1 MRSPMSGLPAWAAA
15 GLLLLALGLPWSGP
29 QTVHRAGSGPSCIAD
44 LSGNGPLICDYIGTP
59 GYTERVAGVVGAES
73 PARLFLVLALC
84 LIAWSV
90 SSRRPQPLLAAAG
103 SAVLAVAVTLPEV
116 VSGQVTALLAAV
128 LLLAAVGGTQRVRS
142 LRSATWGET
151 EGSSPSPSAR

>member
-1 MRSPMSGLPAWAAA
+1 MRSPMSSWPAWAAA

-29 QTVHRAGSGPSCIAD
+29 QAVQRAGSGPSCIAD
-44 LSGNGPLICDYIGTP
+44 LSGTGGLICDYIGTP
-59 GYTERVAGVVGAES
+59 GYTEQVAGATGAES

-84 LIAWSV
+84 LVVWSV
-90 SSRRPQPLLAAAG
+90 WSRRPQPLLGAAAL
-103 SAVLAVAVTLPEV
+103 AVVAVAVTLPEV
-116 VSGQVTALLAAV
+116 VSGQVSAVLASV
-128 LLLAAVGGTQRVRS
+128 LLLVAVGGRQRVRS